1 MHAPDIHRDAPRVR
15 KGGAQSMPQTWDA
28 PGMHSGAKGV
38 DKGQRCMPRRAGSY
52 RIGIRKSNRNRIE
65 SLCFGIY
72 NIESNRIGITD
83 HIGTI
88 RIEIK
93 SESFESN
100 RIGIMFLM
108 VLDAIALQQGYC
120 IKNHKNN
127 DVPCCLMHFVRISQN
142 IIVFCV
148 F

>member
-1 MHAPDIHRDAPRVR
+1 MLRTSTGMLHGCAREARKACPRRAQGCPWGAQRRKRGGQGPKMHAPDVH
-15 KGGAQSMPQTWDA
+15 G
-28 PGMHSGAKGV
+28 
-38 DKGQRCMPRRAGSY
+38 RAGSY

-100 RIGIMFLM
+100 RIGIMFLIAFH
-108 VLDAIALQQGYC
+108 AIALQQGYC

-127 DVPCCLMHFVRISQN
+127 DLSCCLMHFDRISQ
-142 IIVFCV
+142 I
-148 F
+148 